1 LRGPNSELAG
11 STRIRH
17 LGARKSF
24 PMVKK
29 RVDCE
34 DCRYLKRAPYEVPR
48 TGCWHPD
55 FMQQRQKDAFL
66 DEQQIPGDH
75 EKINLRGDCPKWEP
89 KAAKL
94 SFWKRMLAG
103 EF

>member
-1 LRGPNSELAG
+1 
-11 STRIRH
+11 
-17 LGARKSF
+17 
-24 PMVKK
+24 MVKK

-34 DCRYLKRAPYEVPR
+34 DCRYLQRAPYEAPR
-48 TGCWHPD
+48 TGCWHAD

-75 EKINLRGDCPKWEP
+75 EKINLRGDCPKFEP
-89 KAAKL
+89 KGARL